1 MVKVGIINAANRIA
15 GEIIRIL
22 INHPETEL
30 VSIYEPSLTGRAVS
44 SIHHGLIGSVQLN
57 FTDKLNYEDLDLIII
72 TGTSH
77 QIKNI
82 KLPVADNLKI
92 ITLSEDYNYRIDEN
106 SIAALSEIH
115 RKPLVREGK
124 IAHVISPLAVPVLVA
139 LAPLAS
145 FLLLN
150 SDIEVEISLPED
162 IAERIDTKKEISVIS
177 DLLKEKQV
185 SFNRP
190 IGLKIKPTSHLSRG
204 TQLSISLSSSL
215 PLEEIEKIYEQT
227 YDDHNFSFLT
237 SQDVEPKEVEGTQN
251 VVFNIRKPDAET
263 LNINVV
269 TDSRMRGGAG
279 DVVHTLNLLFGLH
292 EKTGLHLKSSV
303 Y

>member
-30 VSIYEPSLTGRAVS
+30 VSIYEPSLTGRAVN
-44 SIHHGLIGSVQLN
+44 SIHHGLIGSLQLN

-77 QIKNI
+77 QIKNF

-92 ITLSEDYNYRIDEN
+92 ITLSEDYNDKIDEN

-190 IGLKIKPTSHLSRG
+190 IGLKIKPTSPLSRSA
-204 TQLSISLSSSL
+204 QLSISLSSSL

-237 SQDVEPKEVEGTQN
+237 SQDIEPKEVEGTQN